1 MQPDERKI
9 DFALNLAAA
18 SIVFNFLVLAVC
30 LFVFNHSGMPKEDT
44 NALAVSITTI
54 EIFLVIVALGGFW
67 MLRQSVIATARTQTQ
82 EYLKEQQGALMSRME
97 EAARETADATA
108 RRVLEELQDDTP
120 KPETD
125 KQTAAF
131 DGE

>member
-1 MQPDERKI
+1 MKANETKDDYART
-9 DFALNLAAA
+9 LAAA
-18 SIVFNFLVLAVC
+18 SIVLNFVMLSLCFLV
-30 LFVFNHSGMPKEDT
+30 FNVSGYPKEDT

-67 MLRQSVIATARTQTQ
+67 MLRQSVIATAQTQTQ
-82 EYLKEQQGALMSRME
+82 EYLNEQQSTLMSRME
-97 EAARETADATA
+97 EAARETADTTA